1 MTFQHAGGI
10 LAMIV
15 ALFVAMLL
23 ILALAT
29 VLGAVG
35 GIIVEGVFVLL
46 AAVIVVVGVIRYSRP

>member
-1 MTFQHAGGI
+1 
-10 LAMIV
+10 MIV

>member
-35 GIIVEGVFVLL
+35 GILVEGVFVLL